1 MKRRKAGIERR
12 LKLFL
17 SVSSVLIFIFIA
29 LLLNGNVDK
38 EKWRISS
45 HGQSSFTEL
54 SIFPGLSFLR
64 EGQPLKELNNTAT
77 INQKKETCFPEITK
91 ENVIAPLFI
100 KKQSRSKKLKTF
112 CNTSNKRLVI
122 CLLISILL
130 HSLLLTSLFIS
141 QKIKE
146 EAKNKLISV
155 EYDSGGSGG
164 APKKPEISDDIL
176 DHTKSD
182 TRSIL
187 LEKVVSVAMTNQQ
200 QNENVGLG
208 TGTGTGIG
216 GLGSGLE
223 TEIIPFAAVEI
234 KPTAIS
240 TPPPEYPTL
249 ARDAEV
255 EGIVGVSIIIDEI
268 GNVARA
274 RVIKP
279 LQELLDST
287 AVQQVRKWKFTPAMQ
302 RDKPIKVCMEIPIR
316 FTLK

>member
-12 LKLFL
+12 LKLL
-17 SVSSVLIFIFIA
+17 LGISSVLVFICITF
-29 LLLNGNVDK
+29 LLNSNIDK
-38 EKWRISS
+38 EKWRINFY
-45 HGQSSFTEL
+45 GQSSFTEL

-64 EGQPLKELNNTAT
+64 EGHPLKELNNTAT

-100 KKQSRSKKLKTF
+100 KKQSRSKKLKSF
-112 CNTSNKRLVI
+112 CNTSNKRLFL
-122 CLLISILL
+122 CLIISILL
-130 HSLLLTSLFIS
+130 HSLLLTSLFVS

-146 EAKNKLISV
+146 NAKNKLISV

-187 LEKVVSVAMTNQQ
+187 LEKVVNVAMTNQQ
-200 QNENVGLG
+200 QNENVGFG
-208 TGTGTGIG
+208 TGTGTGTG

-223 TEIIPFAAVEI
+223 VEAIPFAAVEV
-234 KPTAIS
+234 KPIALS
-240 TPPPEYPTL
+240 TPPPEYPQL

-268 GNVARA
+268 GNVARV
-274 RVIKP
+274 RVVKS
-279 LQELLDST
+279 LHELLDST